1 MRKNPIKSLIKSI
14 VRTLWK
20 YLLSPIFVKPL
31 PNGKPKAKL
40 QNIGYRIEYRLWWP
54 KTPKPNQ
61 YIAFN
66 GDFKTDS
73 YLLEELTA
81 LGKIEFDL
89 QPTPFFLASIH
100 NNQCNPSTKLEPNSL
115 GEVYGLILRH
125 LNNLHYDVIFL
136 APWLKRGGA
145 DLGLLHHINAV
156 HEKNFKILLITTE
169 NANSPWIDRLPA
181 SVKHLDFGK
190 FAVRLQ
196 PEKQVELLARIL
208 IQSTAQTI
216 HNINSRDGW
225 EVFKNFGTQ
234 LGAMGKCLFSSVFSQ
249 EQIAENIYFG
259 YSPAY
264 ISTSHSHLI
273 QVFCDTKWYPQT
285 QIQLTGLQNFFQT
298 LYFPF
303 LGKLNSYSASCEKS
317 APILWASRVAPEKLP
332 QLLCQI
338 AKSLPNE
345 IFHVYGEVE
354 LSCKSELK
362 ALEKLHN
369 IKYFRKYDSFNKIA
383 TLDSYKAFLYTTK
396 FDGLPNVLIEAIAS
410 GLPVIAYDVG
420 GVGELIHTD
429 CLLSHSD
436 TFEENLQKIQDI
448 LDSPELL
455 YNSWKYSHDILKSR
469 HSWTSFVN
477 TLEQT
482 KGYFPTLSQ
491 EEYWKKYYSNPRVL
505 SKPDHESV

>member
-40 QNIGYRIEYRLWWP
+40 QNIGYRIEHRLWWP

-196 PEKQVELLARIL
+196 PEKRVELLARIL

-234 LGAMGKCLFSSVFSQ
+234 LGAMGKCLFASVFCDDIISKHT
-249 EQIAENIYFG
+249 YFG
-259 YSPAY
+259 YAPKYMPETHAFLSG
-264 ISTSHSHLI
+264 
-273 QVFCDTKWYPQT
+273 VFCDTQWYPK
-285 QIQLTGLQNFFQT
+285 IQSELLGIPHLFSTV
-298 LYFPF
+298 YFPF
-303 LGKLNSYSASCEKS
+303 AQNIRPYRREIDNSA
-317 APILWASRVAPEKLP
+317 ILWASRITQQKRPEILYEIAKQMP
-332 QLLCQI
+332 HQVFHAYGEPDTSGASA
-338 AKSLPNE
+338 AKSLKNQ
-345 IFHVYGEVE
+345 
-354 LSCKSELK
+354 S
-362 ALEKLHN
+362 N
-369 IKYFRKYDSFNKIA
+369 INFFGKFDSFTYISQKEN
-383 TLDSYKAFLYTTK
+383 YKAFLYTSEY
-396 FDGLPNVLIEAIAS
+396 DGLPNVLIEAIAS

-436 TFEENLQKIQDI
+436 TFEENLQKIRDI